1 MSDRQIRASV
11 VMSDAARLAG
21 EAAMSRASGDAISP
35 ATPEPADAREGEERE
50 GPCDDEDSVAEG
62 SPRLPPE
69 LPDEVIERI
78 LRHALGDHADRW
90 SLGERFRTP
99 PARGQPRPF
108 RQPRGPLRLVGKR
121 WRDMVDVMCKH
132 IVVDKAVMVGDE
144 ALNGV
149 LNIGAHEIETLTL
162 VGSHTEGGELK
173 LGMAGLG
180 FMFTDRGA
188 LFLKALTIRDT
199 GMKLDD
205 IFQCVQEML
214 HNERDEDDVSGSLRS
229 LTIDGDSR
237 QSRDRTPPFE
247 TSMCFPIENGPE
259 DIEELTLL
267 LELSKDGEGLEE
279 LHLMNLSWLMFYPLT
294 AAGVHSDHLPRRRHR
309 YTLEH
314 RHFDHC
320 GFADALQ
327 ASSLK
332 SLTLDRVGLHD
343 RAAERIVAALPP
355 TIEAFKMTCHAI
367 PEEGEEPAFLRNGEP
382 DLYRDNIFNPKQGF
396 QRTWPRLLCE
406 RLAKGELP
414 VLNDVTLPGE
424 YIGATTAL
432 LLDETLRKCAGAS
445 PPREFMVTF
454 TTFDAEGIPTIP
466 EAILGR
472 WRLHKSKYADASLE
486 SKELGSVTVSSTAP
500 DIPED
505 GEEDGEPHPT
515 SWSETRLAVEL
526 AHHMAQREAFV
537 DTPHRSKDD
546 KYDSP
551 EFMQKRN
558 HVGPRVQFPET
569 SVPKSQYIEWT
580 AMRMWTALGYGAP
593 RAAYAAARDWLL
605 ARPKDDSLRK
615 LAARAYLKDWVLAGA
630 LGLVTQIKPDH
641 CMPCGLWETA
651 TALRP
656 DADLDDKITKRP
668 QFPILHELIC
678 TVHGLARKLEKRAAV
693 NVPNSDFVPDGIT
706 VTQAGLRKCSLDPD
720 LGRALTWRGYFWPG
734 QDEHAFHR
742 AVMCVLLK
750 HWITMV
756 FEDEELHPGHIADHV
771 IEEVEEALFTQLI
784 AFDVVSDAINECFA
798 CFGMFNGKDEGSGA
812 NCDQQGMPLFKREWT
827 REGRRLARS
836 CNADEEDIYTLP
848 FKLLWEYL
856 HIYTGQ
862 DGCAWAM
869 YDAIYRSLDY
879 QRMRFEGPNTTL
891 NYASFD
897 RWTVILLNV
906 ENAPAWIRSARGR
919 PWPDVEAALRI
930 AARVIAGVKN
940 ENDFRRPEIEAI
952 ADILTGAAELY
963 PKHPWR
969 IDAFSHEGSTA
980 SSSSEAIRE
989 LDAAVEA
996 FFKRRKF
1003 APLPLIRSDP
1013 SPLIR
1018 SWAEWLHAIG
1028 SPPPLTIDEARA
1040 KSDELTA
1047 GNSEYERLEA
1057 ELASVQA
1064 RMEKLG
1070 NKLRGVHSDIKTST
1084 AFHKAPT
1091 MPLLDH
1097 AAESWRRARHRTTV
1111 LARRD
1116 AKLNPAQPW
1125 RLDASRRDSFN
1136 ASSSYRE
1143 LRRHPSPLTD
1153 IPDERRQL
1161 QEMDDVT
1168 RGAMVKLFEHCDA
1181 AASYVEVDSRSDG
1194 ETAGWSRVDD
1204 AHGLNLQ
1211 TLTTPHAAV
1220 LAAYVHEREENEEQ
1234 ERGEGVGSARR
1245 SLGNVLRVLGVSGD
1259 GVYGLLGLMDRAR
1272 AANDAKA
1279 AGGTVDF
1286 SVDDRLAASIPCLY
1300 TGDDIGKVDFRDI
1313 YGEWVR
1319 RGGEDE
1325 NTGSDDVGETRT

>member
-1 MSDRQIRASV
+1 MGSVLFNLARIGGCRCQSVISCTAVFSRSRVKLFSEVFSDSVQTASRVSDRQIRASV

-21 EAAMSRASGDAISP
+21 EAAMSRASEDAISP

-149 LNIGAHEIETLTL
+149 LNIGSHEIETLTL

-173 LGMAGLG
+173 LGMGGLG

-205 IFQCVQEML
+205 IFRCVQEML

-294 AAGVHSDHLPRRRHR
+294 AAGVHSDHIHR
-309 YTLEH
+309 YRRGLYKLED

-454 TTFDAEGIPTIP
+454 TTFDAEGIPTVP

-500 DIPED
+500 D
-505 GEEDGEPHPT
+505 
-515 SWSETRLAVEL
+515 L
-526 AHHMAQREAFV
+526 
-537 DTPHRSKDD
+537 
-546 KYDSP
+546 
-551 EFMQKRN
+551 
-558 HVGPRVQFPET
+558 
-569 SVPKSQYIEWT
+569 
-580 AMRMWTALGYGAP
+580 
-593 RAAYAAARDWLL
+593 
-605 ARPKDDSLRK
+605 SL
-615 LAARAYLKDWVLAGA
+615 
-630 LGLVTQIKPDH
+630 I
-641 CMPCGLWETA
+641 
-651 TALRP
+651 
-656 DADLDDKITKRP
+656 
-668 QFPILHELIC
+668 
-678 TVHGLARKLEKRAAV
+678 
-693 NVPNSDFVPDGIT
+693 
-706 VTQAGLRKCSLDPD
+706 
-720 LGRALTWRGYFWPG
+720 
-734 QDEHAFHR
+734 
-742 AVMCVLLK
+742 
-750 HWITMV
+750 
-756 FEDEELHPGHIADHV
+756 HI
-771 IEEVEEALFTQLI
+771 
-784 AFDVVSDAINECFA
+784 
-798 CFGMFNGKDEGSGA
+798 
-812 NCDQQGMPLFKREWT
+812 
-827 REGRRLARS
+827 
-836 CNADEEDIYTLP
+836 
-848 FKLLWEYL
+848 
-856 HIYTGQ
+856 
-862 DGCAWAM
+862 
-869 YDAIYRSLDY
+869 
-879 QRMRFEGPNTTL
+879 
-891 NYASFD
+891 
-897 RWTVILLNV
+897 
-906 ENAPAWIRSARGR
+906 
-919 PWPDVEAALRI
+919 
-930 AARVIAGVKN
+930 
-940 ENDFRRPEIEAI
+940 
-952 ADILTGAAELY
+952 
-963 PKHPWR
+963 
-969 IDAFSHEGSTA
+969 
-980 SSSSEAIRE
+980 
-989 LDAAVEA
+989 
-996 FFKRRKF
+996 
-1003 APLPLIRSDP
+1003 
-1013 SPLIR
+1013 
-1018 SWAEWLHAIG
+1018 
-1028 SPPPLTIDEARA
+1028 
-1040 KSDELTA
+1040 
-1047 GNSEYERLEA
+1047 
-1057 ELASVQA
+1057 
-1064 RMEKLG
+1064 
-1070 NKLRGVHSDIKTST
+1070 
-1084 AFHKAPT
+1084 
-1091 MPLLDH
+1091 
-1097 AAESWRRARHRTTV
+1097 
-1111 LARRD
+1111 
-1116 AKLNPAQPW
+1116 
-1125 RLDASRRDSFN
+1125 
-1136 ASSSYRE
+1136 
-1143 LRRHPSPLTD
+1143 
-1153 IPDERRQL
+1153 
-1161 QEMDDVT
+1161 
-1168 RGAMVKLFEHCDA
+1168 
-1181 AASYVEVDSRSDG
+1181 
-1194 ETAGWSRVDD
+1194 
-1204 AHGLNLQ
+1204 
-1211 TLTTPHAAV
+1211 
-1220 LAAYVHEREENEEQ
+1220 
-1234 ERGEGVGSARR
+1234 
-1245 SLGNVLRVLGVSGD
+1245 
-1259 GVYGLLGLMDRAR
+1259 
-1272 AANDAKA
+1272 
-1279 AGGTVDF
+1279 
-1286 SVDDRLAASIPCLY
+1286 
-1300 TGDDIGKVDFRDI
+1300 
-1313 YGEWVR
+1313 
-1319 RGGEDE
+1319 
-1325 NTGSDDVGETRT
+1325 